1 MSNAFDKAS
10 LVMLPHAYE
19 EGKVYSLKPTDRR
32 GDFTF
37 SRGTDTATRVNEQGY
52 IEKETANLLLQSNQF
67 DTTWTKTNTSV
78 TDGQS
83 GYDGTNNAYLLTKSA
98 ANARINQSINNDG
111 VQTFSV
117 YAKAGTLD
125 FILLNNS
132 LVSQWFDLSN
142 GSVAYNS
149 SASNT
154 IDAKIEDVG
163 NGWYRCSLTFS
174 STISVVRI
182 YPSQA
187 NADVSGTSGSIYIQ
201 DAQLNQGLVAY
212 PYLETTTAPV
222 YGGLTD
228 DMPRLDYSGGATCP
242 SLLLEPSRTNS
253 LEHSEYLNSSQYNK
267 LNTTVIDDNVAVSP
281 EGLQNASKIKSGSS
295 TLTSIG
301 FENTSIASQYR
312 TFSMFAKAGEIEEIL
327 IFGVQVAQ
335 GVFFNLNDGTI
346 SGYYQGNSSQITDAY
361 SVNYGNGW
369 YRYTVIFASNSR
381 PRIFNSLSQ
390 QITFTQTTGNGYYAY
405 GLQTE
410 DATYPTSYIPTY
422 GSSQTRAAEINSLG
436 LSPVLSDNYSVF
448 AEVTRITETF
458 MNNGEFIDYR
468 SSSDTNDRLRMYNY
482 NNGRIRF
489 RLYYNDG
496 TNNSFFSNSGDWAK
510 GDTIKFCF
518 TYNNGNIFIY
528 ANGEQLH
535 SISQT
540 LNNLNSVNIEQE
552 KFKQLLHFDFT
563 LTEQEAIAL
572 TTL

>member
-19 EGKVYSLKPTDRR
+19 EGKVYSLKPTDRS

-37 SRGTDTATRVNEQGY
+37 SRGTDTATRVGEDGY
-52 IEKETANLLLQSNQF
+52 IKKEYANLFLQSNTF
-67 DTTWTKTNTSV
+67 SDTAWTKSSASV
-78 TDGQS
+78 TGGQA
-83 GYDGTNNAYLLTKSA
+83 GYDGTNDAWLLSKLTTGGYIIS
-98 ANARINQSINNDG
+98 NTSSVTG
-111 VQTFSV
+111 VTTFSC
-117 YAKAGTLD
+117 YAKAD
-125 FILLNNS
+125 SLNYFRIDVGKNTGYS
-132 LVSQWFDLSN
+132 ISYFDLTGN
-142 GSVAYNS
+142 GAIGGSGNS
-149 SASNT
+149 ISSS
-154 IDAKIEDVG
+154 IENVG
-163 NGWYRCSLTFS
+163 NGWFRCSVSVEGNVSYILLIPAD
-174 STISVVRI
+174 TIS
-182 YPSQA
+182 SQA
-187 NADVSGTSGSIYIQ
+187 TTGSVYIQ
-201 DAQLNQGLVAY
+201 DAQVNQGLVAY
-212 PYLETTTAPV
+212 PYLETTTSPV

-410 DATYPTSYIPTY
+410 DASYPTSYIPTY
-422 GSSQTRAAEINSLG
+422 GSSQTRAADLATNTGMIDADNDFTFYFECDKIPDAAGQYIDFTGNLG
-436 LSPVLSDNYSVF
+436 YLSSYS
-448 AEVTRITETF
+448 
-458 MNNGEFIDYR
+458 G
-468 SSSDTNDRLRMYNY
+468 S
-482 NNGRIRF
+482 RIRW
-489 RLYYNDG
+489 RYVG
-496 TNNSFFSNSGDWAK
+496 SNLSSPINEGVFKWLIRKD
-510 GDTIKFCF
+510 
-518 TYNNGNIFIY
+518 
-528 ANGEQLH
+528 
-535 SISQT
+535 
-540 LNNLNSVNIEQE
+540 SVNIKMYLNGELKHTKE
-552 KFKQLLHFDFT
+552 IPSGLINLNLKGGSVHKT
-563 LTEQEAIAL
+563 LYFPTALSDSECIAL
-572 TTL
+572 TTV

>member
-19 EGKVYSLKPTDRR
+19 DGKVYSLKPTDRS

-37 SRGTDTATRVNEQGY
+37 SRGSDTATRVGEDGY
-52 IEKETANLLLQSNQF
+52 IKKETSNLLLQSNQF
-67 DTTWTKTNTSV
+67 DTTWTRTRTSV
-78 TDGQS
+78 TSGQN
-83 GYDGTNNAYLLTKSA
+83 GYDGSSDAWLLECNEGP
-98 ANARINQSINNDG
+98 ANVSLQQSLSSSS
-111 VQTFSV
+111 VVTYSV
-117 YAKAGTLD
+117 YAKAGTTNW
-125 FILLNNS
+125 LNIRTQAS
-132 LVSQWFDLSN
+132 GDSVWFDLAN
-142 GSVAYNS
+142 GVIGTQKPTTI
-149 SASNT
+149 AS
-154 IDAKIEDVG
+154 KIESVG
-163 NGWYRCSLTFS
+163 NDWYRLSIVFDSCTAVRFYVVDGNNNFAVTLGA
-174 STISVVRI
+174 SV
-182 YPSQA
+182 
-187 NADVSGTSGSIYIQ
+187 YIQ
-201 DAQLNQGLVAY
+201 DAQLNQGLVAQD
-212 PYLETTTAPV
+212 YLETTTAPV

-228 DMPRLDYSGGATCP
+228 NMPRLDYSGGATCP
-242 SLLLEPSRTNS
+242 SLLLEPSRTN
-253 LEHSEYLNSSQYNK
+253 LIPYSEYYEGSSYVLETNAT
-267 LNTTVIDDNVAVSP
+267 LDSTLYESP
-281 EGLQNASKIKSGSS
+281 EGVNNAYK
-295 TLTSIG
+295 LNLPSIISRI
-301 FENTSIASQYR
+301 THAVQYNGAH
-312 TFSMFAKAGEIEEIL
+312 TFSVWMKA
-327 IFGVQVAQ
+327 
-335 GVFFNLNDGTI
+335 DTSGTI
-346 SGYYQGNSSQITDAY
+346 SLRCATGNPAVSEQKNVTTEWQKFDITATDANY
-361 SVNYGNGW
+361 WQVIRNSGDTLSSVYIYGH
-369 YRYTVIFASNSR
+369 
-381 PRIFNSLSQ
+381 
-390 QITFTQTTGNGYYAY
+390 QIEQGP
-405 GLQTE
+405 
-410 DATYPTSYIPTY
+410 YPTSYIPTY
-422 GSSQTRAAEINSLG
+422 GSSQTRAFEVNGLG

-458 MNNGEFIDYR
+458 INNGEFIDYR